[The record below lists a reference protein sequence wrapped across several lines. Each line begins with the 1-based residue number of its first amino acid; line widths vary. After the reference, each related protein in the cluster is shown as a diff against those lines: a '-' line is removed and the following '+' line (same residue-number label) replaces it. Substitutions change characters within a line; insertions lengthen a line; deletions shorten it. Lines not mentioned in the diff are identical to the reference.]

1 MSNQHKSIKLAIVDI
16 DNIMQLISQ
25 KKPAGG
31 IVEINVY
38 DDEDYILLRDKD
50 CFTIGRVQKTIN
62 SNEEQW

>member
-1 MSNQHKSIKLAIVDI
+1 MSNQHRSIKLAIVDI

-31 IVEINVY
+31 IVEITVY

-50 CFTIGRVQKTIN
+50 CFTIGRIQKTIDPIQ
-62 SNEEQW
+62 EEW